1 MIMNKI
7 LVQLFNITL
16 IAGFIFTSC
25 DYSDLDTYS
34 GRNDIH
40 FETGVDLNANEEQTK
55 VYHLGYDNIIDSIIT
70 IKTLIIGDTKNYDRP
85 INFGLIDSLSTGK
98 VGEDVEFLYDRSF
111 VKANSHKG
119 EITVKLLETERSNA
133 SRIKLTFKILP
144 NEHFTAE
151 YSGIANINTAK
162 AGINYNISRL
172 YFDSNHDMPILWAD
186 AEDHFK
192 MMFGQF
198 SKVKYKF
205 ILETLRFSEDLFYYD
220 PGIEKDPMALAEN
233 RFPSQASFAW
243 VMLLNRTLKEYEDEH
258 GEKLKDENGLVVTFP
273 LSFS

>member
-40 FETGVDLNANEEQTK
+40 FETGVDLNANEEK
-55 VYHLGYDNIIDSIIT
+55 SKIHHLGYDKIIDSTIT
-70 IKTLIIGDTKNYDRP
+70 IKTIIIGDIKNYDRP
-85 INFGLIDSLSTGK
+85 INFGLVDSLSTGK

-111 VKANSHKG
+111 VKANSHEG

-133 SRIKLTFKILP
+133 SKIKLTFKILP

-151 YSGIANINTAK
+151 YTGIANINTAK
-162 AGINYNISRL
+162 TGINYNISEL
-172 YFDSNHDMPILWAD
+172 YFDSNHDMPILWVD
-186 AEDHFK
+186 AEDYFK
-192 MMFGQF
+192 KMFGQF

-220 PGIEKDPMALAEN
+220 PEVEDDPTELAKS
-233 RFPSQASFAW
+233 RFPQQASFAW
-243 VMLLNRTLKEYEDEH
+243 LMLLNRTLKEYEDEH
-258 GEKLKDENGLVVTFP
+258 GEKLKDENGLEVKFP
-273 LSFS
+273 FSFS

>member
-1 MIMNKI
+1 MNKI
-7 LVQLFNITL
+7 IIQLYSITL
-16 IAGFIFTSC
+16 FAGLILTSC

-34 GRNDIH
+34 GKNDVH
-40 FETGVDLNANEEQTK
+40 FKTGVDINANEPEISK

-85 INFGLIDSLSTGK
+85 INFGLVDSLSTGK

-119 EITVKLLETERSNA
+119 VITVKLLETERSNA

-151 YSGIANINTAK
+151 YSGIVNINTAK

-186 AEDHFK
+186 AENYFK
-192 MMFGQF
+192 RLFGEF

-205 ILETLRFSEDLFYYD
+205 ILETLGFSEELFYYD
-220 PGIEKDPMALAEN
+220 PEIDDNPEALAES
-233 RFPSQASFAW
+233 RFPRLASYAW
-243 VMLLNRTLKEYEDEH
+243 IMLLNRTLKEYENEH
-258 GEKLKDENGLVVTFP
+258 GEKLKDENGLEVKFP
-273 LSFS
+273 FAFS